1 MIVDKYFWGVSMGK
15 LKRLITVC
23 FIVMFASNAFAKQ
36 ISFQVVQHD
45 QTSSIV
51 TEQSLVIE
59 DEVLNS
65 FFESGYIVTNS
76 DAAMSNSDGQDD
88 LLFKAG
94 IREAFEGCSEYFI
107 QINLFFTRTDQT
119 TSKNSDLEK
128 INLTIAKTNTGK
140 TIANKSF
147 DNIKIVNVKTDLKKV
162 SLSLVKEINKALNAY
177 KA

>member
-15 LKRLITVC
+15 LKRLITIC
-23 FIVMFASNAFAKQ
+23 LIAISATCAFAKQ

-45 QTSSIV
+45 LTSDEV

-59 DEVLNS
+59 DEVLTS

-76 DAAMSNSDGQDD
+76 AAAVSDSETQDSV
-88 LLFKAG
+88 LFKTG
-94 IREAFEGCSEYFI
+94 IGEAFNGSSDYFV
-107 QINLFFTRTDQT
+107 QINLFFERTDET
-119 TSKNSDLEK
+119 TSKDADLQK
-128 INLTIAKTNTGK
+128 IKFTIAKTNTGK

-147 DNIKIVNVKTDLKKV
+147 DNIKVKNVNTDLKKV

>member
-1 MIVDKYFWGVSMGK
+1 MGK
-15 LKRLITVC
+15 LKRLITIC
-23 FIVMFASNAFAKQ
+23 CIAISASCAFAKQ

-65 FFESGYIVTNS
+65 FFESGFIVTNS
-76 DAAMSNSDGQDD
+76 DAAMSDSDGQDEV
-88 LLFKAG
+88 LFKTG
-94 IREAFEGCSEYFI
+94 IGEAFNGCSDYFV
-107 QINLFFTRTDQT
+107 QINLFFTKTDET
-119 TSKNSDLEK
+119 TSKNADLQK
-128 INLTIAKTNTGK
+128 IKFTIAKTNTGK

-147 DNIKIVNVKTDLKKV
+147 DNIKIANVNTDLRKV